1 MNTQMNIQDIFLN
14 KARIKKIPLV
24 VYLVNGF
31 QFRGT
36 VKAFDNFTV
45 VMENEHGQQSLVYKH
60 AISTVIPAADIEV
73 LAQDN
78 D

>member
-1 MNTQMNIQDIFLN
+1 MNTQMNIQDVFLN
-14 KARIKKIPLV
+14 KARIKKILLV

-31 QFRGT
+31 QFKGT

-45 VMENEHGQQSLVYKH
+45 VMENEHGQQSLVYKN
-60 AISTVIPAADIEV
+60 AISTVIPAADTEI

>member
-1 MNTQMNIQDIFLN
+1 MNTQINIQDVFLN
-14 KARIKKIPLV
+14 KARIKKISLV

-31 QFRGT
+31 QFKGT

-45 VMENEHGQQSLVYKH
+45 VMENEQGQQSLVYKH
-60 AISTVIPAADIEV
+60 AISTVIPAADTEI